1 MSESAPATADPE
13 KHWFRVHFHDGK
25 TLDFRVA
32 HPLIAERKARGAHP
46 GGFVKKI
53 KRLKENPDASSRS

>member
-1 MSESAPATADPE
+1 MNDTAPTSAESE

-25 TLDFRVA
+25 TLDYRVA

-53 KRLKENPDASSRS
+53 KRLMENPDASSRS

>member
-1 MSESAPATADPE
+1 MIEVTAGAAE
-13 KHWFRVHFHDGK
+13 AGKHWFRVHFHDGK
-25 TLDFRVA
+25 TLDYRVA